1 MLLFI
6 NSLSFLFKCTIIQ
19 GEGTMSF
26 FLFKNY
32 IHDMTIKL
40 HTYWVKRSFCLLTC
54 LLFTIYRI
62 FLNAK
67 LELLYFLGSKITMT
81 G

>member
-1 MLLFI
+1 M
-6 NSLSFLFKCTIIQ
+6 SL
-19 GEGTMSF
+19 

-32 IHDMTIKL
+32 ICDMSMKL
-40 HTYWVKRSFCLLTC
+40 HRYWVKRSFCLLTC

-62 FLNAK
+62 FVNAK
-67 LELLYFLGSKITMT
+67 PELFCFLGSKVIMT